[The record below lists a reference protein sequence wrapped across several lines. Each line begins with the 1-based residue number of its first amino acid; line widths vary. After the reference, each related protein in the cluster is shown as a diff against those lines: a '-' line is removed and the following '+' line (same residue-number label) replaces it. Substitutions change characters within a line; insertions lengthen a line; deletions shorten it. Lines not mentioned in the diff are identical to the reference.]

1 MQQLEILED
10 RASTFAGFYN
20 ISGNEN
26 LVAIP
31 SRSSALE

>member
-1 MQQLEILED
+1 MQEFIIFEE